1 MDSVGHDHNHP
12 RQSDDK
18 IRFYYQILGQALK
31 ELLIEKRIISASEIQ
46 LAMEKREAATPA
58 NGAKVVARAW
68 LDPKYR
74 KRLFTDANSAAAEFG
89 LELPTTRL
97 VALENTPKI
106 HNVVVCTLCSCY
118 PRDLLG
124 LPPAWYKN
132 KAYRSRVVHEPRE
145 VLKEFGTLLPDDLEI
160 RVHDSTAD
168 LRYLVVPMQPSGT
181 DDLGEEVLR
190 SLVTRDMMIGV
201 ALADRAV

>member
-1 MDSVGHDHNHP
+1 MNLAG
-12 RQSDDK
+12 RQGEHV
-18 IRFYYQILGQALK
+18 Q
-31 ELLIEKRIISASEIQ
+31 
-46 LAMEKREAATPA
+46 
-58 NGAKVVARAW
+58 VV
-68 LDPKYR
+68 
-74 KRLFTDANSAAAEFG
+74 
-89 LELPTTRL
+89 
-97 VALENTPKI
+97 ENTANI

-168 LRYLVVPMQPSGT
+168 LRYLVVPMRPSGT